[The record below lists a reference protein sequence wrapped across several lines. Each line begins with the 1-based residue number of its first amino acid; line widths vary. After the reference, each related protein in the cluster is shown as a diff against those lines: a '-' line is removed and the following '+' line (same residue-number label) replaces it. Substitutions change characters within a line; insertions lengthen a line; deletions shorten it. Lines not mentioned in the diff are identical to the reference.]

1 MEDAT
6 YSVFYCQQSIQVAAI
21 VSIQNP
27 VEAPLI
33 STSNNTSASDNTSNS
48 TDTQLTVTILTERT
62 QDIDD

>member
-1 MEDAT
+1 MEDST
-6 YSVFYCQQSIQVAAI
+6 NRVFYCHYSIQVAAI

-48 TDTQLTVTILTERT
+48 TDTQLTVTIPTERT
-62 QDIDD
+62 QDVDD